1 MYKTWI
7 LLILIIFLETLAQYF
22 LERKVKTKDVKYLLS
37 GIVAYAGVAYIYYL
51 MLKAGSKLAIA
62 NAFWNAGTGLTVTIV
77 GWLMFGQKLT
87 MRQLVGLVVTTIGI
101 TILN

>member
-1 MYKTWI
+1 MYETWV
-7 LLILIIFLETLAQYF
+7 LLVTIICLETLAQF
-22 LERKVKTKDVKYLLS
+22 LLEKKVKTKETKFLLS
-37 GIVAYAGVAYIYYL
+37 GIVAYAGVAYVYYL
-51 MLKAGSKLAIA
+51 MLKSGSKLAVA

-87 MRQLVGLVVTTIGI
+87 MRQVVGLIITTIGI

>member
-1 MYKTWI
+1 MYETWV
-7 LLILIIFLETLAQYF
+7 LLVTIICLETLAQF
-22 LERKVKTKDVKYLLS
+22 LLEKKVKTKETKFLFS
-37 GIVAYAGVAYIYYL
+37 GIVAYAGVAYVYYL
-51 MLKAGSKLAIA
+51 MLKSGTKLAIA

-87 MRQLVGLVVTTIGI
+87 MRQVIGLIITTIGI

>member
-1 MYKTWI
+1 MYKTGI
-7 LLILIIFLETLAQYF
+7 LLILIICLETLAQYF
-22 LERKVKTKDVKYLLS
+22 LERKVKTKDIRYLFF
-37 GIVAYAGVAYIYYL
+37 GIIAYAGVAYIYYL
-51 MLKAGSKLAIA
+51 MLKSGSKLAVA

-87 MRQLVGLVVTTIGI
+87 MRQVAGLIITTIGI